1 MSRRT
6 ILLEAA
12 FRLLILGWYIA
23 IVLVGGVFLGAWI
36 DEKIGLTP
44 VFTLL
49 GLMFG
54 LIVAFVGSYR
64 MAKPLL
70 NRSVDD
76 KKRK

>member
-6 ILLEAA
+6 VLLEAA

-23 IVLVGGVFLGAWI
+23 IAIVGGVVLGVWI
-36 DEKIGLTP
+36 DDKIGLTP

-49 GLMFG
+49 GLIFG
-54 LIVAFVGSYR
+54 LLVAFVGSYR

-70 NRSVDD
+70 RRSVND
-76 KKRK
+76 KERK

>member
-1 MSRRT
+1 M
-6 ILLEAA
+6 
-12 FRLLILGWYIA
+12 LILGWYIA
-23 IVLVGGVFLGAWI
+23 IVLVGGVFLGARI

>member
-1 MSRRT
+1 MSKRNV
-6 ILLEAA
+6 LLEAA
-12 FRLLILGWYIA
+12 FRLLVLGWYIA
-23 IVLVGGVFLGAWI
+23 VVIAGGVFLGSWI
-36 DEKIGLTP
+36 DGAIGVSP

-49 GLMFG
+49 GLFFG
-54 LIVAFVGSYR
+54 LVVAFVGSYR

>member
-1 MSRRT
+1 M
-6 ILLEAA
+6 
-12 FRLLILGWYIA
+12 LILGWYIA
-23 IVLVGGVFLGAWI
+23 IAIAGGVFLGAWI
-36 DEKIGLTP
+36 DEKIDLAP
-44 VFTLL
+44 IFTLL

>member
-6 ILLEAA
+6 VLLEAA

-23 IVLVGGVFLGAWI
+23 IAIVGGVVLGVWI
-36 DEKIGLTP
+36 DDKIGLTP

-49 GLMFG
+49 GLIFG
-54 LIVAFVGSYR
+54 LLVAFVGSYR

-70 NRSVDD
+70 RRSIND